1 MGKAIATKISIKIA
15 LFLGIAG
22 MQAPLHALTAT
33 IANMTGHDIS
43 VTLYQDNCGAYAR
56 EVTTKTIKPYDKEK
70 SKMADRYETIPL
82 FCTQL
87 GALEVNGKQYA
98 PLQKDQSSFFLIEPA
113 FNAKGEQANV
123 IVTVFNAF
131 PGNQYLEANL
141 GRAYKNLLKIEDKTI
156 SREQLMAQ
164 LEPNSNP
171 ATPIN
176 YISPYQKSNGCYTHR
191 REKATDIY
199 DLTINQV
206 NPTNPKRPIECVIW
220 DTNSTGD
227 KSFSVKNSSSHTI
240 YVRIGY
246 TACDAT
252 GFILAPNQT
261 GQIAKAPGCIPSAIT
276 GHMYKNGQL
285 VDLDHSKALKG
296 LKKGENQHFI
306 WHVENSGNTGS
317 IQFPTLSKYK
327 MQK

>member
-1 MGKAIATKISIKIA
+1 
-15 LFLGIAG
+15 
-22 MQAPLHALTAT
+22 
-33 IANMTGHDIS
+33 
-43 VTLYQDNCGAYAR
+43 
-56 EVTTKTIKPYDKEK
+56 
-70 SKMADRYETIPL
+70 
-82 FCTQL
+82 
-87 GALEVNGKQYA
+87 
-98 PLQKDQSSFFLIEPA
+98 
-113 FNAKGEQANV
+113 
-123 IVTVFNAF
+123 
-131 PGNQYLEANL
+131 
-141 GRAYKNLLKIEDKTI
+141 LLV
-156 SREQLMAQ
+156 QQ

-206 NPTNPKRPIECVIW
+206 NPTNPKKPIECVIW

-296 LKKGENQHFI
+296 LAAGENQHFI